1 MDTMISIEYKTPAQ
15 VLQDIGARA
24 KSARL
29 RENISR
35 KTLADKAGVA
45 EASLKRFETT
55 GHISLS
61 SLVQLLISLDRLS
74 ELDELLAEQAPLSIR
89 ELNDTKR
96 QRGRR

>member
-1 MDTMISIEYKTPAQ
+1 MISIEYKTPAQ
-15 VLQDIGARA
+15 VLQGIGARA
-24 KSARL
+24 KSPRL

-35 KTLADKAGVA
+35 KTLADKAGVS

>member
-1 MDTMISIEYKTPAQ
+1 MISIEYKTQAEI
-15 VLQDIGARA
+15 LQDIGARA

-29 RENISR
+29 RENMSR
-35 KTLADKAGVA
+35 KTLAEKAGVA

-74 ELDELLAEQAPLSIR
+74 DLDELLAEQAPLSIR
-89 ELNDTKR
+89 ELYDTKR
-96 QRGRR
+96 QRGRK

>member
-1 MDTMISIEYKTPAQ
+1 MISIKYKTQAEI
-15 VLQDIGARA
+15 LQGIGARA

-29 RENISR
+29 RENMSR

-61 SLVQLLISLDRLS
+61 SLVQVLTALDRLS

-89 ELNDTKR
+89 ELDATQR
-96 QRGRR
+96 QRGRK

>member
-1 MDTMISIEYKTPAQ
+1 MISIEYKAPAQ

-29 RENISR
+29 RENMSR

-61 SLVQLLISLDRLS
+61 SLAQLLIALDRLS
-74 ELDELLAEQAPLSIR
+74 DLDGLLAEQAPLSMR

>member
-1 MDTMISIEYKTPAQ
+1 MISIEYKTPAQ

-29 RENISR
+29 RENMSR
-35 KTLADKAGVA
+35 KTLADKAGVS
-45 EASLKRFETT
+45 EASLKRFETS

-74 ELDELLAEQAPLSIR
+74 DLDGLLAEQAPLSMR

-96 QRGRR
+96 QRGRK

>member
-1 MDTMISIEYKTPAQ
+1 MISIEYKTPAQ

-29 RENISR
+29 RENMSR

-74 ELDELLAEQAPLSIR
+74 ELDELLAEKTPLSIR
-89 ELNDTKR
+89 ELDDKNR
-96 QRGRR
+96 QRGRK

>member
-1 MDTMISIEYKTPAQ
+1 MISIKYKTPAQ

-29 RENISR
+29 RENMSR

-45 EASLKRFETT
+45 EASLKRFETS

-61 SLVQLLISLDRLS
+61 SLVQLLTSLDRLS
-74 ELDELLAEQAPLSIR
+74 ELDELLPEKTPLSIR
-89 ELNDTKR
+89 ELTDTKR
-96 QRGRR
+96 QRGRK

>member
-1 MDTMISIEYKTPAQ
+1 MISIEYKTLAQ
-15 VLQDIGARA
+15 VLQGIGARA

-35 KTLADKAGVA
+35 KTLADKAGVS
-45 EASLKRFETT
+45 EASLKRFETS
-55 GHISLS
+55 GQISLS
-61 SLVQLLISLDRLS
+61 SLVQLLTALDRLS
-74 ELDELLAEQAPLSIR
+74 DLDELLAEQAPLSIR

>member
-1 MDTMISIEYKTPAQ
+1 MISIEYKTPAQ
-15 VLQDIGARA
+15 VLQGIGARA

-29 RENISR
+29 RENMSR
-35 KTLADKAGVA
+35 KTLADKAGVS

-89 ELNDTKR
+89 ELDDTKR

>member
-1 MDTMISIEYKTPAQ
+1 MVSIEYKTQAEI
-15 VLQDIGARA
+15 LQDFGVRA

-29 RENISR
+29 RENMSR
-35 KTLADKAGVA
+35 KTLAEKAGVA

-61 SLVQLLISLDRLS
+61 SLVQLLTALNRLS

-89 ELNDTKR
+89 ELDDTKR
-96 QRGRR
+96 QRGRK

>member
-1 MDTMISIEYKTPAQ
+1 MISIEYKTQ
-15 VLQDIGARA
+15 TEILQDIGARA

-29 RENISR
+29 RENMSR

-61 SLVQLLISLDRLS
+61 SLVQVLTALDRLS

-89 ELNDTKR
+89 ELDATKR
-96 QRGRR
+96 QRGRK

>member
-1 MDTMISIEYKTPAQ
+1 MISIESQTQAEI
-15 VLQDIGARA
+15 LQDIGARA

-29 RENISR
+29 RENMSR
-35 KTLADKAGVA
+35 KTLAEKAGVA

-61 SLVQLLISLDRLS
+61 SLVQLLTALDRLS

-89 ELNDTKR
+89 ELSDTKR
-96 QRGRR
+96 QRGRK

>member
-1 MDTMISIEYKTPAQ
+1 MISIEYKTPAQ

-29 RENISR
+29 RENMSR
-35 KTLADKAGVA
+35 KTLAEKAGVS

-74 ELDELLAEQAPLSIR
+74 DLDELLAEKTPLSIR

-96 QRGRR
+96 QRGRK